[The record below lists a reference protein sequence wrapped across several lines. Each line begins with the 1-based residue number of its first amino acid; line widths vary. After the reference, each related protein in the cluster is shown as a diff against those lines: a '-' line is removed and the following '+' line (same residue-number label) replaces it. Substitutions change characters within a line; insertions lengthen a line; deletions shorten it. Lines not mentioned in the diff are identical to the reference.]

1 MSLISVSDLLC
12 ERIGLAPESLGAT
25 VLPRAV
31 ETRMQVLGLSTVD
44 DYAARLIHD
53 LEEFQTLVADLTV
66 PETWFFRGG
75 EIFAYL
81 ARHIAQATPHQTS
94 GAKYRVLSVPCSSG
108 EEPYSLAIALTEEG
122 VPPASWMIE
131 GVDIDPRLTERA
143 RQGRFGHLSFR
154 ETAPELRERYFR
166 GSEETWELDAAI
178 RSLVHFQEGN
188 LLDPR
193 FLAAEANFDLIF
205 CRNLFIYLRPTAR
218 LRALAALDRLL
229 APQGLLC
236 MGHAESLDSLNAGFV
251 RTGPQPFLLY
261 HRTPDRAGG
270 GAASAR
276 CATVCQ
282 PWHGQETVPQ
292 RGETVPQRGET
303 VPQRGETVPQRG
315 ETVPQRGETV
325 PQRGETVPQRG
336 ETVPQR
342 GETVPKRGTVQQRD
356 VGDEGD
362 PGAAHHSALTTHDA
376 PDLLVQARQ
385 QADSGQIQQAL
396 ATCQA
401 HLQSA
406 GPSAELFCL
415 MGVLHQAC
423 QEKEEAAGRFRQALY
438 LEPLHRESLMHLM
451 LLCREFGDDAQA
463 TRLRHRL
470 KRSAPVGDDA

>member
-53 LEEFQTLVADLTV
+53 LEEFQILVADLTV

-81 ARHIAQATPHQTS
+81 ARHIAQATRQQPR

-154 ETAPELRERYFR
+154 ETALELRERYFR
-166 GSEETWELDAAI
+166 ASEETWELHAAI

-236 MGHAESLDSLNAGFV
+236 MGHAESLDSLKAGFV
-251 RTGPQPFLLY
+251 RTGPQSFLLY

-292 RGETVPQRGET
+292 RGETVPQRGT
-303 VPQRGETVPQRG
+303 VP
-315 ETVPQRGETV
+315 
-325 PQRGETVPQRG
+325 
-336 ETVPQR
+336 
-342 GETVPKRGTVQQRD
+342 QRD

-362 PGAAHHSALTTHDA
+362 PGTAHHLPRATHDA

-401 HLQSA
+401 HLQFA

-415 MGVLHQAC
+415 MGVLHQAR